1 MPRFAANLGF
11 LFCELPL
18 EERFA
23 AAAKAGFK
31 GVEIA
36 FPYHLTAERVG
47 DLVAMNGLELAL
59 INAPPGDWAAGERGL
74 AAVPGRRQE
83 FMENMEVAYDWAEF
97 LDLKRVHVMAGI
109 VPEADWEEALE
120 TYLENLARAADLFSD
135 LDTVLTV
142 EAINTQDM
150 PDYFLSRPE
159 DAARVVEMVGARNLR
174 IQYDLYH
181 AQIMQGGLSDFL
193 DSHIEHIAHVQIA
206 GVPGRH
212 EPDRLGEVN
221 WPYLFGLL
229 DSHGYGGWVGCE
241 YHPRGDTRTGL
252 AWGRDWGLG

>member
-11 LFCELPL
+11 LFCDLPL
-18 EERFA
+18 EARFA
-23 AAAKAGFK
+23 AAAEAGFK

-36 FPYHLTAERVG
+36 FPYHLSPERVG
-47 DLVAMNGLELAL
+47 DLVAMNGLELVL

-74 AAVPGRRQE
+74 AALPGRQRE
-83 FMENMEVAYDWAEF
+83 FLENMEVARDWAEF
-97 LDLKRVHVMAGI
+97 LDLKRIHVMAGV
-109 VPEADWEEALE
+109 VPEEHWDAAIEV
-120 TYLENLARAADLFSD
+120 YLDNLVRATDMFAD

-150 PDYFLSRPE
+150 PGYFLSQP
-159 DAARVVEMVGARNLR
+159 DDMVRVLAMVGAKNLK

-181 AQIMQGGLSDFL
+181 AQIMRGGLSDFL
-193 DSHIEHIAHVQIA
+193 DSHIRDIAHVQIA

-212 EPDRLGEVN
+212 EPDRRGEVN
-221 WPYLFGLL
+221 WPYLFDLL

-241 YHPRGDTRTGL
+241 YHPRGDTRQGL